1 MEPNEMVAGLLREAR
16 FTNVFTKPVSAA
28 VCREP
33 IVVANGSWSAEGD
46 AGCEAFG
53 TYACVVRVARIDSHE
68 AADVAF
74 ACEEALVRADWER
87 EREDAP
93 LRVRDVECG
102 MPELVGCDASGVTV
116 WAFEARVSV
125 AHPHDRGWGCI

>member
-33 IVVANGSWSAEGD
+33 IVVAN
-46 AGCEAFG
+46 G

-116 WAFEARVSV
+116 WAFEARVRV